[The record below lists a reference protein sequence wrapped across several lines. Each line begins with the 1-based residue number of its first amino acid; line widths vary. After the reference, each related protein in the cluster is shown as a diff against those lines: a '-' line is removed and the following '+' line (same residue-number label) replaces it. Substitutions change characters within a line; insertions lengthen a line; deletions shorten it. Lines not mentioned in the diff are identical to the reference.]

1 MSISPD
7 AFAPKGSNQGNV
19 LVFGGHY
26 MHCGQLMEKG
36 GTELRRFQA
45 SRSTED
51 VQDEA
56 LDVYLSTRVLRC
68 ACGFQIEIPE

>member
-7 AFAPKGSNQGNV
+7 AFVPEGPSQDNV
-19 LVFGGHY
+19 LVFAGHY
-26 MHCGQLMEKG
+26 VHCGQLMEKG
-36 GTELRRFQA
+36 RAGLRRCHA
-45 SRSTED
+45 SRTTEN

-68 ACGFQIEIPE
+68 ACGFQIEVPE

>member
-1 MSISPD
+1 MSISSD
-7 AFAPKGSNQGNV
+7 AYTFDGSSQDNV
-19 LVFGGHY
+19 LVFAGHY

-45 SRSTED
+45 SRSTEN

-68 ACGFQIEIPE
+68 VCGFQIEVPE